1 MFNCYI
7 IFIYLTKAYSNINID
22 NQRTHQIYRATIES
36 YHRYLLTESN
46 NSGETSSMQPMLAI
60 VLQNFFNN
68 DFFRLEDSVL
78 MLIHKIN
85 FEAVSVINHEDEVP
99 FNILYLLKEITKEE
113 VLSEDLFSELDKNV
127 EKICQV
133 ANKIFSYLK
142 PDEKE
147 VNVIQ
152 NIMFVILQFEKKITD
167 LDINRFLYRINELL
181 TANNCN
187 RRKKSLGQ
195 IAIILFIDLIKV
207 LCIFLINCFS
217 L

>member
-1 MFNCYI
+1 
-7 IFIYLTKAYSNINID
+7 
-22 NQRTHQIYRATIES
+22 
-36 YHRYLLTESN
+36 
-46 NSGETSSMQPMLAI
+46 
-60 VLQNFFNN
+60 
-68 DFFRLEDSVL
+68 
-78 MLIHKIN
+78 MLIHKID

-113 VLSEDLFSELDKNV
+113 VLSEDLFSKLDKNV

-195 IAIILFIDLIKV
+195 ILIILCIDLIKV